1 ATSRWKTAAWAA
13 SCSAGSPARAAREQF
28 SKWAAAR
35 PRAARVGSRKPPCA
49 ASGRPI
55 APRWVYEDRMTGH
68 SSLEIVTRAQTAYA
82 RCIDSGD
89 LEAGPDFFENACIY
103 KITTADTH
111 RQGLEAGLVFAN
123 SRAMLVDRIT
133 SLREANIYER
143 HSYRH
148 ILGQPWI
155 VAEDGETVS

>member
-1 ATSRWKTAAWAA
+1 MADGTL
-13 SCSAGSPARAAREQF
+13 
-28 SKWAAAR
+28 
-35 PRAARVGSRKPPCA
+35 
-49 ASGRPI
+49 
-55 APRWVYEDRMTGH
+55 D
-68 SSLEIVTRAQTAYA
+68 LLTRAQTAYA

-89 LEAGPDFFENACIY
+89 LEAWPDFFEDKCLY
-103 KITTADTH
+103 KITTADNH

-133 SLREANIYER
+133 SLREANVYEQ

-155 VAEDGETVS
+155 LSEDAEAVRSETSFLVVRIMRDGTTDVYASGVYLDRYALAGPSPKLTERIVVCDSSRFDTLLALPL